1 MEERQLLPLTSVIW
15 TNFKRWVVVV
25 KIKWTGVTRKEVQF
39 FTNKREFAYRWP
51 FRDMP
56 KAI

>member
-1 MEERQLLPLTSVIW
+1 MLPLMSVIW
-15 TNFKRWVVVV
+15 TNFKRWAVVV

-39 FTNKREFAYRWP
+39 FTSKREFAYRWP